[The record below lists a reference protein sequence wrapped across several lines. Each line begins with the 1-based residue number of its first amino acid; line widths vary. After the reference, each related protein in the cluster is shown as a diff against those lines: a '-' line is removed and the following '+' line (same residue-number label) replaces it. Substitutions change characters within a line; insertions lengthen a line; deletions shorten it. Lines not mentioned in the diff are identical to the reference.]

1 MNVLLISTYE
11 LGHQP
16 FGLASPAAWLARAGA
31 RVRCLDLAVQPL
43 DPALAR
49 EAGLIG
55 LYLPMHTATR
65 LAAELIGRLREL
77 NPRAHLCC
85 YGLYAPLNEPLLRGL
100 GTGTILGG
108 EFEPGLVALYRRLAR
123 ADERPKTDDQVV
135 SPHQNPRS
143 SLVLGPSSFTQP
155 EPTISLERLQFL
167 PPDRNGLPPLD
178 AYAYVELADGGRRA
192 AGYTEA
198 SRGCKH
204 TCRHCPIV
212 PVYGGQFRVVQP
224 DVVLADIRA
233 QVAAGAEHI
242 TFGDPDFLNGPR
254 HALAIVRALHAEHPA
269 LTYDATI
276 KVEHLLRHAE
286 LLPELRATG
295 CLFVTSAVEAV
306 DDAILARL
314 DKRHTRADFARAA
327 GLLRA
332 AGLPLNP
339 TFVAFTPWISRAGYL
354 DLLDTIAELG
364 LVEHVAPIQYAI
376 RLLIPARSRLLE
388 LEDVQALVEP
398 FDQAALAYPWRHPDP
413 GVDELQ
419 RAVLGAVQV
428 RRDTRA
434 DTFAAVRELALAALG
449 AEQPARGARERAR
462 RRDARPIPHMSE
474 PWYC

>member
-49 EAGLIG
+49 EAGLIA

-65 LAAELIGRLREL
+65 LAAELIGQLRQL
-77 NPRAHLCC
+77 SPRAHLCC
-85 YGLYAPLNEPLLRGL
+85 YGLYAPLNEPLLREL
-100 GTGTILGG
+100 GVGTILGG
-108 EFEPGLVALYRRLAR
+108 EFEPGLVALYQRLAA
-123 ADERPKTDDQVV
+123 ADERPMTNDQMVAQNHDQPSSVV
-135 SPHQNPRS
+135 FGR
-143 SLVLGPSSFTQP
+143 SSFTQP

-167 PPDRNGLPPLD
+167 PPDRSGLPALG
-178 AYAYVELADGGRRA
+178 AYAFVELADGGQRA

-224 DVVLADIRA
+224 PVVLADIRA
-233 QVAAGAEHI
+233 QVATGAEHI

-269 LTYDATI
+269 LTYDVTI

-286 LLPELRATG
+286 LLPELRASG
-295 CLFVTSAVEAV
+295 CLFVTSAVESV

-314 DKRHTRADFARAA
+314 DKRHTRADFVRAA
-327 GLLRA
+327 GLLRE

-354 DLLDTIAELG
+354 ELLDTIAALD
-364 LVEHVAPIQYAI
+364 LVEHIAPIQYAI

-388 LEDVQALVEP
+388 LAEVQALVEP
-398 FDQAALAYPWRHPDP
+398 FDQSALVYPWGHPDP

-419 RAVLGAVQV
+419 RAVQRAVQV
-428 RRDTRA
+428 RHESRA
-434 DTFAAVRELALAALG
+434 ATFAAVRELALAALG
-449 AEQPARGARERAR
+449 AEQPAQGARERAR